1 MAELVAAYRSAAQP
15 IVDVVRL
22 YDGDDVDL
30 VHRAMLRAGARMVP
44 PGSHGSQIAPRLLPD
59 PELALD
65 SSALLTGQLQKVGDT
80 EVVMWKRTPS

>member
-30 VHRAMLRAGARMVP
+30 VHRAMLRAGARMVR

-59 PELALD
+59 PD
-65 SSALLTGQLQKVGDT
+65 SRSTAAHCSPGSCRRWATT
-80 EVVMWKRTPS
+80 RS